1 MNFKGLA
8 LDMYKI
14 PDFSTGGPSSSY
26 EIFIFQVTVGSPAR
40 LSLKRRQ
47 GYLAGFQRS
56 CVKVDVD
63 AGCKKPLNWKFF

>member
-1 MNFKGLA
+1 
-8 LDMYKI
+8 MYKI
-14 PDFSTGGPSSSY
+14 PDFSIGGPSSSY
-26 EIFIFQVTVGSPAR
+26 EMIIFQVTVRSPAK

-63 AGCKKPLNWKFF
+63 AGCSKPLNWKFLKQTAA